1 MFKTID
7 SVAVRS
13 EGLVLLLGRL
23 AIGALFLP
31 TGWRK
36 LLDPAT
42 FANALGS
49 QYGMI
54 EPLLFWAA
62 LAAVVE
68 FFATLAI
75 VVGYKTRLAAL
86 SLTVFCVFAAF
97 LGHKYWL
104 ADAAQYR
111 NQFVHFWKDIAIA
124 GGLLFLF
131 VRGAGPLSIDR
142 R

>member
-1 MFKTID
+1 
-7 SVAVRS
+7 VRG
-13 EGLVLLLGRL
+13 EGVILLLGRL

-54 EPLLFWAA
+54 EPLIFWAV

-68 FFATLAI
+68 FFGTLAI

-86 SLTVFCVFAAF
+86 LLTIFCVFAAF

-104 ADAAQYR
+104 VTDPAQYR

-124 GGLLFLF
+124 GGLLFIF
-131 VRGAGPLSIDR
+131 VRGAGPLSLDR

>member
-7 SVAVRS
+7 SIAMRG
-13 EGLVLLLGRL
+13 EGVILLLGRL

-36 LLDPAT
+36 LLDPAA

-54 EPLLFWAA
+54 QPLLFWAVV
-62 LAAVVE
+62 AAVIE
-68 FFATLAI
+68 FFGTLAI
-75 VVGYKTRLAAL
+75 VVGYRTRLAAL
-86 SLTVFCVFAAF
+86 LLTLFCIAAAV

-104 ADAAQYR
+104 ADPAQYR
-111 NQFVHFWKDIAIA
+111 NQFVHFWKDIALA
-124 GGLLFLF
+124 GGMLFIF